1 MPQFKTIRYPWMLVD
16 TLRAYHTVNAAGQ
29 LSFMYKFCLCCIYPL
44 QAVFNAFHIWRIH
57 TWLVAGCKWQIGQ
70 LQNVLNMIYD
80 STLNRIVVV
89 QATNDY
95 VLAPNIDDS
104 AYPTA
109 NYIQAPNIDD
119 SAYPTANYIQAPNI
133 DDATGGSGLTI
144 LVPYNIYDAPVTMS
158 ALTSDIESI
167 RLKGIRYTIKEL

>member
-119 SAYPTANYIQAPNI
+119 
-133 DDATGGSGLTI
+133 ATGGSGLTI

>member
-80 STLNRIVVV
+80 STLNRIVIV

-104 AYPTA
+104 AYPK
-109 NYIQAPNIDD
+109 
-119 SAYPTANYIQAPNI
+119 ANYIQAPNI
-133 DDATGGSGLTI
+133 DDATDGIGLTI

-167 RLKGIRYTIKEL
+167 RLKGIGYTIKEL